1 MRCSPIFDDW
11 VWSYSR
17 LRLFEQCPYAFA
29 QRYLYQNEG
38 VNNFYAEYGSL
49 VHKVLEQWYKGELGT
64 NESTMA
70 SAFVRLFQK
79 YINAWIDSGTRA
91 KYFMSGLEYFNGGVF
106 APPFSSI
113 LAVEK
118 RLNFNVGDYRFVGV
132 IDLVYRNPDG
142 TVTILD
148 HKSHNL
154 RPRSGRKKPTKY
166 DEELDSYLT
175 QLYLY
180 AHALRMETGDKVSTL
195 QFNCF
200 KNRILVSEAWTEDG
214 EKHAL
219 EWAENTIKAI
229 TECTDFEARPDF
241 FYCKNLCES
250 RQDCE
255 YNE

>member
-1 MRCSPIFDDW
+1 MRSPIFDDW

-29 QRYLYQNEG
+29 QKYIYQTG
-38 VNNFYAEYGSL
+38 GTNNFYAEFGSL
-49 VHKVLEQWYKGELGT
+49 VHKVLERWYRGELGEDPSVLT
-64 NESTMA
+64 GTY
-70 SAFVRLFQK
+70 VRLFPK
-79 YINAWIDSGTRA
+79 YVTQPIDGATRA
-91 KYFMSGLEYFNGGVF
+91 KFFRSGLEYFSGGVF
-106 APPFSSI
+106 APPPSSI
-113 LAVEK
+113 LDVEK
-118 RLNFNVGDYRFVGV
+118 RINFEIGGCRFVGV

-154 RPRSGRKKPTKY
+154 RPRSRRKTPTKY
-166 DEELDSYLT
+166 DEELDSYLI

-180 AHALRMETGDKVSTL
+180 AHALQKQTGDKVSTL

-200 KNRILVSEAWTEDG
+200 KQRILIAEDWTADG
-214 EKHAL
+214 EKNAID
-219 EWAENTIKAI
+219 WAVNTIKAI
-229 TECTDFEARPDF
+229 TECTAFDANPDF

-250 RQDCE
+250 RADCE